1 VANKKWAGKVQF
13 IGVAWYGDDASF
25 QAFVDKYSLTFPQV
39 SDNPGA
45 IFSRFEV
52 PAQPAMVV
60 IDRTGRVNT
69 MLGEVNDAKL
79 DEVLTAATA

>member
-1 VANKKWAGKVQF
+1 MQF

>member
-1 VANKKWAGKVQF
+1 MANKKWAGKVQF